1 MFAKYTSHNFPVRDT
16 ERWKISEFITRV
28 ARIFLLKI
36 EEDSDDP
43 IFWKGRF
50 GNNNVG

>member
-1 MFAKYTSHNFPVRDT
+1 MFAKYTSYNFPLRDT

-36 EEDSDDP
+36 EDLDDP
-43 IFWKGRF
+43 IF
-50 GNNNVG
+50 